1 MAELYARATHLSPI
15 HESHKRM
22 NLKSAVKALRW
33 IPLTVLLTTCGTVPD
48 KRVIPSPATLF
59 APSTADIN
67 HALAIMATQ
76 MPTSSSDYRIGA
88 EDLLQVT
95 LFNVPETEQR
105 IIPRTVSVRVS
116 QQGMVNLP
124 LLRDIAVKGVTVS
137 ALESTLR
144 ERYEKYMY
152 SPQVSVLVLEYRQ
165 RVSVIGA
172 VQKPG
177 IFDLT
182 SPMSPLDLLTTAGGL
197 NERSGTHVHIYR
209 QGREGR
215 QTYIIDLIT
224 ATANGSGTST
234 SGNTDSAA
242 LINMPLQGGD
252 VINVPAAGNF
262 FLDGAV
268 TKPGVYPLGY
278 SYSLTK
284 ALASAGGLDRE
295 IADYSSVTIFR
306 RRNAKETETI
316 SIDLNSILAGNAVD
330 PLVETEDVII
340 VPVSTAKFFVKRF
353 VGQLVSGGISL
364 GSFGAMAG
372 S

>member
-1 MAELYARATHLSPI
+1 MAEPYSRAAHLCPI
-15 HESHKRM
+15 HESHKPM

-33 IPLTVLLTTCGTVPD
+33 IPLTVLLTTCGTVPAD

-76 MPTSSSDYRIGA
+76 TPTSSSDYRIGS

-95 LFNVPETEQR
+95 FFNVPETEHR

-116 QQGMVNLP
+116 QQGMINLP
-124 LLRDIAVKGVTVS
+124 LLREIAVKGVTVS

-152 SPQVSVLVLEYRQ
+152 SPQVSILVLEYRQ
-165 RVSVIGA
+165 RVSVIGS

-197 NERSGTHVHIYR
+197 NERAGTQVHIYR
-209 QGREGR
+209 QGPEGR
-215 QTYIIDLIT
+215 QTYIIDLLT
-224 ATANGSGTST
+224 VTGSNSATSS
-234 SGNTDSAA
+234 SNTESAA

-252 VINVPAAGNF
+252 VINVPATGSF

-295 IADYSSVTIFR
+295 IADYSNVTIFR
-306 RRNAKETETI
+306 RRNTKQTEAI
-316 SIDLNSILAGNAVD
+316 IIDLNSILAGNVAD
-330 PLVETEDVII
+330 PVVETEDVII
-340 VPVSTAKFFVKRF
+340 VPVSATKYFVKRF